1 MIHNKKR
8 RPGLAVA
15 ETAQYLVIG
24 GGLEGLAIAWSL
36 AERGETD
43 VLVVERGSL
52 CSGMTGKSSAV
63 VRCHY
68 GIESLAAMAW
78 YGVQVFERAT
88 ELFGDDMGFRQ
99 CGYVVGVGDADLDAL
114 KGNVALQQNLGID
127 VEFIGHQ
134 AVAELWPGVNTDDFA
149 AFAYEPRGGRGE
161 AYTAGMAF
169 AAAARTLGVR
179 IRQNVPVGSL
189 LAHADGSVYGA
200 VLADGSEIHA
210 ATVVLATGPW
220 APALGATVG
229 VDIPVRAQRAQI
241 VLVDQGRPTPVVPV
255 LSDLVGLQYICREP
269 NAELL
274 VGNSDHSA
282 PEFVDPDSYPNRA
295 DTSAIEVVI
304 AKLGHRLPGMPDP
317 RITTTYGGCY
327 DVTPDYNP
335 IIGPSPLDGLFLATG
350 FSGHGFKISP
360 AVGRLVADLLVEG
373 RTDLPGVTPGDFRY
387 SRFAE
392 HDPLISRH
400 PYTGAGTMR

>member
-1 MIHNKKR
+1 
-8 RPGLAVA
+8 V
-15 ETAQYLVIG
+15 VG

-36 AERGETD
+36 ADRGETD
-43 VLVVERGSL
+43 ILVVERDTL

-68 GIESLAAMAW
+68 GTASLAAMAW
-78 YGVQVFERAT
+78 YGIEMFECAPQ
-88 ELFGDDMGFRQ
+88 LFGDDMGFRQ
-99 CGYVVGVGDADLDAL
+99 CGYVVGVGDADVDAL
-114 KGNVALQQNLGID
+114 KANIAMQQELGID
-127 VEFIGHQ
+127 VDFLGDD
-134 AVAELWPGVNTDDFA
+134 AVADLWPGINTDDFA

-161 AYTAGMAF
+161 AYTTGMAF
-169 AAAARTLGVR
+169 AAAARRLGVR
-179 IRQNVPVGSL
+179 IRQSTPVASL
-189 LAHADGSVYGA
+189 LARADGSVYA
-200 VLADGSEIHA
+200 VELADGSEIHA
-210 ATVVLATGPW
+210 DTVILATGPW

-229 VDIPVRAQRAQI
+229 VDIPVRAQRAQV
-241 VLVDQGRPTPVVPV
+241 VLVDQGQPTPTVPV

-282 PEFVDPDSYPNRA
+282 PEFVDPDDYPNRA
-295 DTSAIEVVI
+295 DVSAIERVI
-304 AKLGHRLPGMPDP
+304 TKLTHRLPQMPDP

-335 IIGPSPLDGLFLATG
+335 IIGPAPVDGLFLATG

-360 AVGRLVADLLVEG
+360 AVGRLVADLLTDG
-373 RTDLPGVTPGDFRY
+373 TTDLPGVTAGDFRY
-387 SRFAE
+387 ARFAE
-392 HDPLISRH
+392 GDLLRSRH

>member
-1 MIHNKKR
+1 MT
-8 RPGLAVA
+8 
-15 ETAQYLVIG
+15 ETARYLVVG

-36 AERGETD
+36 ADRGETD
-43 VLVVERGSL
+43 ILVVERDTL

-68 GIESLAAMAW
+68 GTASLAAMAW
-78 YGVQVFERAT
+78 YGIEMFECAPQ
-88 ELFGDDMGFRQ
+88 LFGDDMGFRQ
-99 CGYVVGVGDADLDAL
+99 CGYVVGVGDADVDAL
-114 KGNVALQQNLGID
+114 KANIAMQQELGID
-127 VEFIGHQ
+127 VDFLGDD
-134 AVAELWPGVNTDDFA
+134 AVADLWPGINTDDFA

-161 AYTAGMAF
+161 AYTTGMAF
-169 AAAARTLGVR
+169 AAAARRLGVR
-179 IRQNVPVGSL
+179 IRQSTPVASL
-189 LAHADGSVYGA
+189 LARADGSVYA
-200 VLADGSEIHA
+200 VQLADGSEIHA
-210 ATVVLATGPW
+210 DTVILATGPW

-229 VDIPVRAQRAQI
+229 VDIPVRAQRAQV
-241 VLVDQGRPTPVVPV
+241 VLVDQGQPTPTVPV

-282 PEFVDPDSYPNRA
+282 PEFVDPDDYPNRA
-295 DTSAIEVVI
+295 DVSAIERVI
-304 AKLGHRLPGMPDP
+304 TKLTHRLPQMPDP

-335 IIGPSPLDGLFLATG
+335 IIGPAPVDGLFLATG

-360 AVGRLVADLLVEG
+360 AVGRLVADLLTDG
-373 RTDLPGVTPGDFRY
+373 TTDLPGVTAGDFRY
-387 SRFAE
+387 ARFAE
-392 HDPLISRH
+392 GDLLRSRH

>member
-1 MIHNKKR
+1 
-8 RPGLAVA
+8 VT
-15 ETAQYLVIG
+15 ETARYLVVG

-36 AERGETD
+36 ADRGETD
-43 VLVVERGSL
+43 ILVVERDTL

-68 GIESLAAMAW
+68 GTASLAAMAW
-78 YGVQVFERAT
+78 YGIEMFECAPQ
-88 ELFGDDMGFRQ
+88 LFGDDMGFRQ
-99 CGYVVGVGDADLDAL
+99 CGYVVGVGDADVDAL
-114 KGNVALQQNLGID
+114 KANIAMQQELGID
-127 VEFIGHQ
+127 VDFLGDD
-134 AVAELWPGVNTDDFA
+134 AVADLWPGINTDDFA

-161 AYTAGMAF
+161 AYTTGMAF
-169 AAAARTLGVR
+169 AAAARRLGVR
-179 IRQNVPVGSL
+179 IRQSTPVASL
-189 LAHADGSVYGA
+189 LARADGSVYA
-200 VLADGSEIHA
+200 VQLADGSEIHA
-210 ATVVLATGPW
+210 DTVILATGPW

-229 VDIPVRAQRAQI
+229 VDIPVRAQRAQV
-241 VLVDQGRPTPVVPV
+241 VLVDQGQPTPTVPV

-282 PEFVDPDSYPNRA
+282 PEFVDPDDYPNRA
-295 DTSAIEVVI
+295 DVSAIERVI
-304 AKLGHRLPGMPDP
+304 TKLTHRLPQMPDP

-335 IIGPSPLDGLFLATG
+335 IIGPAPVDGLFLATG

-360 AVGRLVADLLVEG
+360 AVGKLVADLLTDG
-373 RTDLPGVTPGDFRY
+373 TTDLPGVTAGDFRY
-387 SRFAE
+387 ARFA
-392 HDPLISRH
+392 DGDLLRSRH

>member
-1 MIHNKKR
+1 
-8 RPGLAVA
+8 VT
-15 ETAQYLVIG
+15 ETARYLVVG

-36 AERGETD
+36 ADRGETD
-43 VLVVERGSL
+43 ILVVERDTL

-68 GIESLAAMAW
+68 GTASLAAMAW
-78 YGVQVFERAT
+78 YGIEMFECAPQ
-88 ELFGDDMGFRQ
+88 LFGDDMGFRQ
-99 CGYVVGVGDADLDAL
+99 CGYVVGVGDADVDAL
-114 KGNVALQQNLGID
+114 KANIAMQQELGID
-127 VEFIGHQ
+127 VDFLGDDS
-134 AVAELWPGVNTDDFA
+134 VADLWPGINTDDFA

-161 AYTAGMAF
+161 AYTTGMAF
-169 AAAARTLGVR
+169 AAAARRLGVR
-179 IRQNVPVGSL
+179 IRQSTPVASL
-189 LAHADGSVYGA
+189 LARADGSVYA
-200 VLADGSEIHA
+200 VQLADGSEIHA
-210 ATVVLATGPW
+210 DTVILATGPW

-229 VDIPVRAQRAQI
+229 VDIPVRAQRAQV
-241 VLVDQGRPTPVVPV
+241 VLVDQGQPTPTVPV

-282 PEFVDPDSYPNRA
+282 PEFVDPDDYPNRA
-295 DTSAIEVVI
+295 DVSAIERVI
-304 AKLGHRLPGMPDP
+304 TKLTHRLPQMPDP

-335 IIGPSPLDGLFLATG
+335 IIGPAPVDGLFLATG

-360 AVGRLVADLLVEG
+360 AVGRLVADLLTDG
-373 RTDLPGVTPGDFRY
+373 TTDLPGVTAGDFRY
-387 SRFAE
+387 ARFAE
-392 HDPLISRH
+392 GDLLRSRH

>member
-1 MIHNKKR
+1 
-8 RPGLAVA
+8 VT
-15 ETAQYLVIG
+15 ETARYLVVG

-36 AERGETD
+36 ADRGETD
-43 VLVVERGSL
+43 ILVVERDTL

-68 GIESLAAMAW
+68 GTASLAAMAW
-78 YGVQVFERAT
+78 YGIEMFECAPQ
-88 ELFGDDMGFRQ
+88 LFGDDMGFRQ
-99 CGYVVGVGDADLDAL
+99 CGYVVGVGDADVDAL
-114 KGNVALQQNLGID
+114 KANIAMQQELGID
-127 VEFIGHQ
+127 VDFLGDD
-134 AVAELWPGVNTDDFA
+134 AVADLWPGINTDDFA

-161 AYTAGMAF
+161 AYTTGMAF
-169 AAAARTLGVR
+169 AAAARRLGVR
-179 IRQNVPVGSL
+179 IRQSTPVASL
-189 LAHADGSVYGA
+189 LARADGSVYA
-200 VLADGSEIHA
+200 VELADGSEIHA
-210 ATVVLATGPW
+210 DTVILATGPW

-229 VDIPVRAQRAQI
+229 VDIPVRAQRAQV
-241 VLVDQGRPTPVVPV
+241 VLVDQGQPTPTVPV

-282 PEFVDPDSYPNRA
+282 PEFVDPDDYPNRA
-295 DTSAIEVVI
+295 DVSAIERVI
-304 AKLGHRLPGMPDP
+304 TKLTHRLPQMPDP

-335 IIGPSPLDGLFLATG
+335 IIGPAPVDGLFLATG

-360 AVGRLVADLLVEG
+360 AVGRLVADLLTDG
-373 RTDLPGVTPGDFRY
+373 TTDLPGVTAGDFRY
-387 SRFAE
+387 ARFAE
-392 HDPLISRH
+392 GDLLRSRH